1 MGSSMST
8 TGYTLELKLE
18 DPRTNRASSGMTC
31 ILYNYGVVITGYTI
45 QGTIASGVTSG
56 ASISGTTQRWGTA
69 QLTDIG
75 PGVYTVIAR
84 GRGYPNQILVGYE
97 RVEVGPLIRGHP
109 DLLQMRDSTGGTHYV
124 YVTTGGTVAVSST
137 ITGAT

>member
-1 MGSSMST
+1 MST
-8 TGYTLELKLE
+8 TGHSLEVKIN
-18 DPRTNRASSGMTC
+18 DPRTSRGVPSGMTV
-31 ILYNYGVVITGYTI
+31 ILYNYGVYITGYTI

-69 QLTDIG
+69 QLLDIG

-97 RVEVGPLIRGHP
+97 RVEVGPLIRGTP
-109 DLLQMRDSTGGTHYV
+109 DLLQMRDSTGGTWYQ
-124 YVTTGGTVAVSST
+124 YITTGGAVEVSST